1 MFQLNESV
9 MKRSMLFLCLLI
21 MILVGCGKKAEEQVQ
36 IVLIDGI
43 RHIKNPVTP
52 LKGTVVL
59 EVEKITEINPY
70 EQEEVGLKSLNS
82 VRDEDGEVI
91 LFDINNSEA
100 ERFANDGEYLGS
112 LFQKGQGPGEFT
124 DMSLLYVRFMNG
136 EIWVTGRQKLA
147 KFDKEGQFIEEFHIG
162 DTIAHFV
169 NKNQYVTDK
178 RTRQD
183 QDLFKQIVLK
193 NIKEKHEISDGPIFM
208 EGKNLGMIRNPSGSG
223 GFGEQWG
230 TPNIV
235 YAVDRKREKIYVAK
249 NTEHKIHVKDL
260 DGNTLYIIEN
270 PHARVKIGLK
280 EKEDLL
286 EWLLKDGR
294 NKWAL
299 KAYPDEL
306 VAFTDMRVLPKGYLA
321 VSRVSGL
328 KKIEIDIFD
337 NEGRFIYILE
347 PPENIS
353 LERADFYDF
362 GFTTVEERDDMP
374 VYVEYMIKNLPE
386 IFKDN

>member
-147 KFDKEGQFIEEFHIG
+147 KFDK
-162 DTIAHFV
+162 
-169 NKNQYVTDK
+169 
-178 RTRQD
+178 
-183 QDLFKQIVLK
+183 
-193 NIKEKHEISDGPIFM
+193 
-208 EGKNLGMIRNPSGSG
+208 
-223 GFGEQWG
+223 
-230 TPNIV
+230 
-235 YAVDRKREKIYVAK
+235 
-249 NTEHKIHVKDL
+249 
-260 DGNTLYIIEN
+260 
-270 PHARVKIGLK
+270 
-280 EKEDLL
+280 
-286 EWLLKDGR
+286 
-294 NKWAL
+294 
-299 KAYPDEL
+299 
-306 VAFTDMRVLPKGYLA
+306 
-321 VSRVSGL
+321 
-328 KKIEIDIFD
+328 
-337 NEGRFIYILE
+337 
-347 PPENIS
+347 
-353 LERADFYDF
+353 
-362 GFTTVEERDDMP
+362 
-374 VYVEYMIKNLPE
+374 
-386 IFKDN
+386 